1 MAIDQSRD
9 RTKTLGG
16 SEMGTLMG
24 VNDYEN
30 AVDLWLTKRGLKPPK
45 DLSGNSKVYW
55 GNMEE
60 ALVMDHYESLHGV
73 KLERDGYVD
82 GLNPSYL
89 AANLDGFCRRD
100 NLVIEVKTCSFMTYL
115 KQFGEGFPV
124 DGNDCFRQNDS
135 EQIPASYMC
144 QIQFYMWATKAPAAK
159 LILKADS
166 HIYVEYPIKRN
177 EALIN
182 AMLAAADE
190 FWQCVQAG
198 TKIRPRKYAEALALW
213 TPTSKES
220 PVDANEDCSWS
231 YAMLRDLKE
240 QRERI
245 ELQEDQSK
253 FVLMKHMQQHN
264 ATCIMEGGLKIASA
278 FERKDGVKCMRV
290 NIR

>member
-16 SEMGTLMG
+16 SEMGILLG

-45 DLSGNSKVYW
+45 DLSGNSKVHW

-60 ALVMDHYESLHGV
+60 AIIMDHYESLHGV
-73 KLERDGYVD
+73 KLDRDGYID
-82 GLNPSYL
+82 GLDPGYL

-100 NLVIEVKTCSFMTYL
+100 NIVIEVKTCSFMAYI
-115 KQFGEGFPV
+115 KQWGEGFPV
-124 DGNDCFRQNDS
+124 DGNDCYRRNES

-144 QIQFYMWATKAPAAK
+144 QIQFYMWATKAQAAK

-177 EALIN
+177 EALIQT
-182 AMLAAADE
+182 MLEAAAE
-190 FWQCVQAG
+190 FWHCVQTG
-198 TKIRPRKYAEALALW
+198 TKVRARKYAEALALW
-213 TPTSKES
+213 TPTSKEA
-220 PVDANEDCSWS
+220 PVDANEDCIWS
-231 YAMLRDLKE
+231 YLMLKDLKE

-245 ELQEDQSK
+245 ELLEDQSK
-253 FVLMKHMQQHN
+253 YVIMKYLQEQS
-264 ATCIMEGGLKIASA
+264 ATCIMYDGFKMASA
-278 FERKDGVKCMRV
+278 FEKKDGVRAMRV